1 MPYDLNAY
9 YPVRGCYSKYFK
21 RGCYADIDTFNTL
34 LFDNTSIIEW
44 DDGWNDFIKDL
55 ACRFVQLI

>member
-1 MPYDLNAY
+1 MPYDLNPY

-34 LFDNTSIIEW
+34 LFDNTSTIEW